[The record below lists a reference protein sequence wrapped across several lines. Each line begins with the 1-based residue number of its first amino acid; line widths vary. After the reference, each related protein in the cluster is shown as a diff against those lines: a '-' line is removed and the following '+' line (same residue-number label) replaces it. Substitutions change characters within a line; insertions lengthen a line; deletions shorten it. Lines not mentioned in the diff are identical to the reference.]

1 MAYIN
6 GMFVTKWDYI
16 NIFTWKI
23 KESVMVIK
31 VILITNSTKTQ
42 IITLIN
48 IESAVSVV
56 KLWALVLA
64 VYMC

>member
-1 MAYIN
+1 MKKKTIYRYIYVMAYIN

-23 KESVMVIK
+23 KESVMIIK

-42 IITLIN
+42 IIRI
-48 IESAVSVV
+48 
-56 KLWALVLA
+56 
-64 VYMC
+64 